1 MLGLYDDHPDN
12 YADEEDLK
20 VALFIPCLVE
30 QFHPEVGIA
39 TAKVLTRAGVEVY
52 YPKGQ
57 TCCGQPVYKS
67 GLRKKTIPIAKHF
80 IRLFESAEA
89 IVAPSGSCVSMV
101 RNEFPVLFDND
112 PGWKQRAVELG
123 ARVYELTEFL
133 VKALQIDDLGAHWP
147 GRAVYHDSCQVMRA
161 LGVCEEPRKL
171 LAHVKELELVEMDRP
186 DLCCGFGGPFSFKF
200 PEISEAMVG
209 EKVSYV
215 LVSKAEY
222 LIGAEISCLM
232 NMGGYLQKH
241 GYPVK
246 AVHIAEV
253 LANRKKR
260 KGCLAP

>member
-1 MLGLYDDHPDN
+1 
-12 YADEEDLK
+12 
-20 VALFIPCLVE
+20 LFIPCLVE

-186 DLCCGFGGPFSFKF
+186 DLCCGFGGPFS
-200 PEISEAMVG
+200 
-209 EKVSYV
+209 YV

>member
-1 MLGLYDDHPDN
+1 
-12 YADEEDLK
+12 LK

-39 TAKVLTRAGVEVY
+39 TAKVLARIGVEMY
-52 YPKGQ
+52 YPQGQ

-67 GLRKKTIPIAKHF
+67 GLVKKTVPIAKHF
-80 IRLFESAEA
+80 IRVFEDAEA

-101 RNEFPVLFDND
+101 KNEYPLLLQDRPPWYD
-112 PGWKQRAVELG
+112 RAVDL
-123 ARVYELTEFL
+123 ATRIYELTEFL
-133 VKALQIDDLGAHWP
+133 VDHRQVEDLGSVWN

-161 LGVCEEPRKL
+161 LGIYQQPRRL
-171 LAHVKELELVEMDRP
+171 LSWVKGLELVDMEKP

-200 PEISEAMVG
+200 PEISEAMVK
-209 EKVSYV
+209 EKVSYI
-215 LVSKAEY
+215 LATGAEY

-232 NMGGYLQKH
+232 NMGGYMEKQ

-253 LANRKKR
+253 LANRKK
-260 KGCLAP
+260 